1 MQFAQFRVYATK
13 SENKCNLGKLFK
25 KENSVMANNSGRV
38 KKIDL
43 GNATWISLLSQCID
57 SIGSDQFT
65 DKLLSA
71 LRSITDFDYS
81 VSFAYHQNEKP
92 ICLFHTFLPGERVVF
107 VDDYL
112 KGPYLLDPFFKA
124 CGREVDTGLYRLQD
138 IAPDRFLQSEY
149 YRSYYVRTGLAEEIC
164 YTFYLLN
171 DVAVVISLMRSGESQ
186 RFSAREFRLLESVVP
201 IVNSLAQRHWQAV
214 PDWFEVDSI
223 ERKPGDN
230 STIIENTVG
239 AIFGPRIT
247 PRETQVVAQ
256 VLEGHSS
263 ESIANSL
270 GISTGTVR
278 IHRRNIYA
286 KLDISSQQ
294 ELFSIFFQKIRTV
307 RA

>member
-1 MQFAQFRVYATK
+1 MASNPRRV
-13 SENKCNLGKLFK
+13 NKT
-25 KENSVMANNSGRV
+25 
-38 KKIDL
+38 DL
-43 GNATWISLLSQCID
+43 GNANWILWLSRCID
-57 SIGSDQFT
+57 SIGTEKFPE
-65 DKLLSA
+65 A
-71 LRSITDFDYS
+71 LVAALKSITDFDYS

-92 ICLFHTFLPGERVVF
+92 ISLYHTFSPAERVIF

-124 CGREVDTGLYRLQD
+124 CGRKVDSGLYRLRD

-149 YRSYYVRTGLAEEIC
+149 YRSYYVRTGLTEEIC

-186 RFSAREFRLLESVVP
+186 RFSAREFRLLESAVS
-201 IVNSLAQRHWQAV
+201 IISSLAQRHWQDLPAC
-214 PDWFEVDSI
+214 FEAESTDR
-223 ERKPGDN
+223 ETGDN
-230 STIIENTVG
+230 RTIIENTVS

-263 ESIANSL
+263 ESISKSL